1 MTQHA
6 MNVLPFILSI
16 IELAAR
22 KVNNYSLVS
31 SSQYTFHCNLSTVA
45 ASKKKNSNEP
55 VLYKR
60 ERNKIN
66 SLARVLQLENAL
78 YNDETVTRFADI
90 SDQINNVDKKIEGL
104 RLDMQAAIHNEFMYL
119 VNKML
124 LTKSKQQQ
132 HYNND
137 NSAQIDYGARQ

>member
-1 MTQHA
+1 
-6 MNVLPFILSI
+6 
-16 IELAAR
+16 
-22 KVNNYSLVS
+22 VS
-31 SSQYTFHCNLSTVA
+31 A
-45 ASKKKNSNEP
+45 KIKKPNANEP
-55 VLYKR
+55 VIKR

-78 YNDETVTRFADI
+78 YNDETVMRFAAI

-124 LTKSKQQQ
+124 LVKKDQ
-132 HYNND
+132 ND
-137 NSAQIDYGARQ
+137 NSVEVDYGGRR

>member
-1 MTQHA
+1 M
-6 MNVLPFILSI
+6 
-16 IELAAR
+16 AA
-22 KVNNYSLVS
+22 N
-31 SSQYTFHCNLSTVA
+31 
-45 ASKKKNSNEP
+45 KKKPSKRSSGEP
-55 VLYKR
+55 ISYKR

-78 YNDETVTRFADI
+78 YNDETVMRFVAI

-124 LTKSKQQQ
+124 LLPKHS
-132 HYNND
+132 D
-137 NSAQIDYGARQ
+137 NSASVDYGAAR